1 MTGNV
6 LEHHPKRLNRAALD
20 GNVQL
25 PYVTKAEIEYL
36 GSFHYPEVLQ
46 HRYIGAHPPLNE
58 NKGQSM
64 FLLWGERE

>member
-36 GSFHYPEVLQ
+36 GSFHYPEVL
-46 HRYIGAHPPLNE
+46 
-58 NKGQSM
+58 
-64 FLLWGERE
+64 